1 MIAIIPA
8 RGGSKRIPGKN
19 IRSFLGHPVIEYS
32 IRAALQSGCFERVMV
47 STDSE
52 EIATVARKCGAWVP
66 FLRSEATSNDFATT
80 ADVVTEVL
88 DRLEF
93 YCHDI
98 AFLSL

>member
-19 IRSFLGHPVIEYS
+19 IRPFLGHPVIEYS

-52 EIATVARKCGAWVP
+52 EIAAVAPRMRGMGSIPAVGGH
-66 FLRSEATSNDFATT
+66 EQ
-80 ADVVTEVL
+80 
-88 DRLEF
+88 
-93 YCHDI
+93 
-98 AFLSL
+98 